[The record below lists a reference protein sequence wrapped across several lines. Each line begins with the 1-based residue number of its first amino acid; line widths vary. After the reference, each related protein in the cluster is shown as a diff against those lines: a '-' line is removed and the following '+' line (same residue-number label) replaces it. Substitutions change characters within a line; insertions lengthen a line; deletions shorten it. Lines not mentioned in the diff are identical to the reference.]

1 MIWVSYLCVVV
12 RSILAGF
19 DGSSLLFVYIL
30 QYQYFFFRKSCFMRF
45 ITIYWPAIFIGE
57 VYYYNHIQVLLFNIY
72 HENNINLSN

>member
-1 MIWVSYLCVVV
+1 M
-12 RSILAGF
+12 GF
-19 DGSSLLFVYIL
+19 LSVCCGTFYPGWFRWLFFTIRLYL
-30 QYQYFFFRKSCFMRF
+30 QYQYFFFRKSCFLRF